1 MITYNKG
8 GWHVIMLSYKKFFK
22 LAESKNLNIEE
33 LRKMFTP
40 RTIYRL
46 ENGSEI
52 SIYIIEKICC
62 IILSDNQEKYRC
74 ICCKGV
80 YFYA

>member
-1 MITYNKG
+1 
-8 GWHVIMLSYKKFFK
+8 MLSYKKFFK
-22 LAESKNLNIEE
+22 LAESKNLDIEQ

-52 SIYIIEKICC
+52 SVFIIEKICSKMNC
-62 IILSDNQEKYRC
+62 QPGDFMEYVNTDNND
-74 ICCKGV
+74 
-80 YFYA
+80 

>member
-62 IILSDNQEKYRC
+62 KMHYQPGDFMEYINDK
-74 ICCKGV
+74 
-80 YFYA
+80 

>member
-1 MITYNKG
+1 MFKKIKFIIFIMIT
-8 GWHVIMLSYKKFFK
+8 VIIYP
-22 LAESKNLNIEE
+22 ESKNLNIEE

-62 IILSDNQEKYRC
+62 KMHCQPGDFMEYINDK
-74 ICCKGV
+74 
-80 YFYA
+80 

>member
-1 MITYNKG
+1 MITCNKG

-62 IILSDNQEKYRC
+62 KMHCQSGDFMEYINDK
-74 ICCKGV
+74 
-80 YFYA
+80 

>member
-62 IILSDNQEKYRC
+62 PVFLPHRLKR
-74 ICCKGV
+74 
-80 YFYA
+80 

>member
-1 MITYNKG
+1 
-8 GWHVIMLSYKKFFK
+8 
-22 LAESKNLNIEE
+22 
-33 LRKMFTP
+33 MFTP

-62 IILSDNQEKYRC
+62 KMHCQPGDFMEYINDK
-74 ICCKGV
+74 
-80 YFYA
+80 

>member
-1 MITYNKG
+1 MITCNKG

-62 IILSDNQEKYRC
+62 KMHCQLGDFMEYINDK
-74 ICCKGV
+74 
-80 YFYA
+80 

>member
-1 MITYNKG
+1 MITCNKG

-52 SIYIIEKICC
+52 SI
-62 IILSDNQEKYRC
+62 L
-74 ICCKGV
+74 
-80 YFYA
+80 

>member
-1 MITYNKG
+1 
-8 GWHVIMLSYKKFFK
+8 MLSYKKFFK

-62 IILSDNQEKYRC
+62 KIQ
-74 ICCKGV
+74 
-80 YFYA
+80 

>member
-33 LRKMFTP
+33 LLKMFTP
-40 RTIYRL
+40 STINRL

-62 IILSDNQEKYRC
+62 KMHCQPGDFMEYINDK
-74 ICCKGV
+74 
-80 YFYA
+80 